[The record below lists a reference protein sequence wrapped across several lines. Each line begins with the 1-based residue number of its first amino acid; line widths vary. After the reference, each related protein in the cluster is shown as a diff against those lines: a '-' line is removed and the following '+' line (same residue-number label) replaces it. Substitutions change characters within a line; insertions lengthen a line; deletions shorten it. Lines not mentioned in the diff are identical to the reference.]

1 MAYRYAWAAVGTAP
15 TTTKSSANI
24 VKYVVNS
31 KDHVHGHVHVHVH
44 VCEARLA
51 NRSSNE
57 QNVQRPVQAPTATPA
72 TRVARP
78 QGPTAVSAHSSQARS
93 RVSPC
98 DPDRSVM
105 CEAARGRERRYVTNT
120 SAGSVPTQSVVW
132 LSRTP
137 RTVRSSTVLVR
148 YAQPKL
154 SGSAT
159 LELPPPKRKL
169 VSTIASGSSSGTP
182 AAACASSGS
191 SGRGRRKTTR

>member
-98 DPDRSVM
+98 DRSVM
-105 CEAARGRERRYVTNT
+105 RCEAARGTELGGRERRYVTNT

-148 YAQPKL
+148 YAQP
-154 SGSAT
+154 STVRSA
-159 LELPPPKRKL
+159 
-169 VSTIASGSSSGTP
+169 
-182 AAACASSGS
+182 
-191 SGRGRRKTTR
+191 